1 MVQRHPSTPLQ
12 RAEGVATMIAHA
24 GEYGVVTEL
33 SHILGVSRQTL
44 YAWADRGLQA
54 LVAAFTPAPPAGAVP
69 PALERAILTLL
80 VEGHASVRGIQTC
93 LRTLQHQTV
102 RLETI
107 VAVIAAAERRAL
119 AWLTRHAPAGA
130 RTVALDE
137 IYGNNR
143 HGGYLSVVDT
153 ASLAV
158 WAAEGPLPVDGESWT
173 LLLWLAQ
180 ERGLRIG
187 ATVHDGGAALQAGV
201 SVGAPAAPHGRDV
214 WHLFHRCAQV
224 QGRLDRRV
232 SEETTRLATVQRQA
246 ARVAEGHRPRGRPP
260 KTDVA
265 AQTATLAQAT
275 RTADGVRY
283 LSQEVRRLLAVVVL
297 DHRGVLDAAT
307 RRQELDAALG
317 LLAEVGA
324 GTLPA
329 QQAEVT
335 GLHRQVTQ
343 ALPGLLAFTAPL
355 EAVQRDLAT
364 VLGADQLALVAWA
377 WQRRAILGPTT
388 DEVVAGFALAWQPA
402 ARVLITAWEGAVRAS
417 SAAETWHSLLRPH
430 LAVHRTVSNGLLAVL
445 AVWHNHRV
453 FQRGSRRGQ
462 SPLHLSGMHDEP
474 TDWLVALGYPPDD
487 GAAPARLRPPDP
499 LSLDLAA

>member
-1 MVQRHPSTPLQ
+1 MVQRHPSTPHQ

-24 GEYGVVTEL
+24 GQYGVVTEL
-33 SHILGVSRQTL
+33 SQHLGVSRQTL
-44 YAWADRGLQA
+44 YTWCDHGLQA
-54 LVAAFTPAPPAGAVP
+54 LVAAFTPAPAANDGP

-80 VEGHASVRGIQTC
+80 VEGHASVRGIQSC
-93 LRTLQHQTV
+93 LRTLQHQAV
-102 RLETI
+102 RLDTI
-107 VAVIAAAERRAL
+107 VAVIAEAEQRAL

-158 WAAEGPLPVDGESWT
+158 WAAAGPLPVDGESWT
-173 LLLWLAQ
+173 LLLWLVQ
-180 ERGLRIG
+180 EQGVRLA

-201 SVGAPAAPHGRDV
+201 SAGVPTAQHGRDV

-232 SEETTRLATVQRQA
+232 AEETTRLATVERQA
-246 ARVAEGHRPRGRPP
+246 ARLAEGQRPRGRTP
-260 KTDVA
+260 KTDVG

-275 RTADGVRY
+275 RTADNVRY
-283 LSQEVRRLLAVVVL
+283 LSQELRQLLEVVVL
-297 DHRGVLDAAT
+297 DHRGVLAAAT
-307 RRQELDAALG
+307 RRQDFDAVLG
-317 LLAEVGA
+317 LLAEVQA
-324 GTLPA
+324 TTLPA

-335 GLHRQVTQ
+335 GLRRQFTQ
-343 ALPGLLAFTAPL
+343 ALPGLLAFTETL
-355 EAVQRDLAT
+355 DAVQRDLAT
-364 VLGADQLALVAWA
+364 VLGADGLALVGWA

-388 DEVVAGFALAWQPA
+388 DDLIAGLAPAWRPA
-402 ARVLITAWEGAVRAS
+402 ARVLLTAWEGAVRAS

-430 LAVHRTVSNGLLAVL
+430 LAVHRTVSNGLLALLV
-445 AVWHNHRV
+445 VWHNHRV
-453 FQRGSRRGQ
+453 FQRGRRRGQ
-462 SPLHLSGMHDEP
+462 SPLHLSGLTDAP

-487 GAAPARLRPPDP
+487 GAAPARLCPADPPP
-499 LSLDLAA
+499 LELAA

>member
-1 MVQRHPSTPLQ
+1 MVHRHPSTPQQ

-24 GEYGVVTEL
+24 GQYGVVTDL
-33 SHILGVSRQTL
+33 SQRLGVSRQTL
-44 YAWADRGLQA
+44 YTWCNHGLQA
-54 LVAAFTPAPPAGAVP
+54 LVAAFTPAPPASEVA

-80 VEGHASVRGIQTC
+80 VAGHASVRGIQTC

-102 RLETI
+102 GLATI
-107 VAVIAAAERRAL
+107 VTVIAAAERRAL
-119 AWLTRHAPAGA
+119 AWLSTHAPTNP

-137 IYGNNR
+137 IYGNDR

-158 WAAEGPLPVDGESWT
+158 WAAAGPLPVDGESWT

-180 ERGLRIG
+180 EHGVRIA

-201 SVGAPAAPHGRDV
+201 SAGVPAAQHGRDV

-232 SEETTRLATVQRQA
+232 SEETARLATVERQA
-246 ARVAEGHRPRGRPP
+246 ARVAEGHRPRGRTP

-265 AQTATLAQAT
+265 AQTALLAQAT
-275 RTADGVRY
+275 RTAAGVRS
-283 LSQEVRRLLAVVVL
+283 LSQEVRRLLEVVVL
-297 DHRGVLDAAT
+297 DHRGVLDAPT
-307 RRQELDAALG
+307 RRQELEAALA
-317 LLAEVGA
+317 LLAEVSAGA
-324 GTLPA
+324 LPA
-329 QQAEVT
+329 QQGEVM
-335 GLHRQVTQ
+335 GLHRQLTH
-343 ALPGLLAFTAPL
+343 ALPGLLAFTDPL
-355 EAVQRDLAT
+355 DAVQRDVAT
-364 VLGADQLALVAWA
+364 VLGTGGLALVGWA

-388 DEVVAGFALAWQPA
+388 DDLVAGLAPAWRPA
-402 ARVLITAWEGAVRAS
+402 ARVLITAWERAVRAS

-430 LAVHRTVSNGLLAVL
+430 LAVHRTLSNGLLALL

-462 SPLHLSGMHDEP
+462 SPLHLSGISQAP
-474 TDWLVALGYPPDD
+474 TDWLVALGYPPD
-487 GAAPARLRPPDP
+487 GGPAPARVRPADP
-499 LSLDLAA
+499 SPLALAA

>member
-1 MVQRHPSTPLQ
+1 MVQRHPSTPQQ

-24 GEYGVVTEL
+24 GAYGVVTEL
-33 SHILGVSRQTL
+33 SRALNVSRQTL
-44 YAWADRGLQA
+44 YTWCDHGLQA
-54 LVAAFTPAPPAGAVP
+54 LVAAFTPAPSAGDVPA
-69 PALERAILTLL
+69 ALERAILTLL
-80 VEGHASVRGIQTC
+80 VAGHASVRGIQTC
-93 LRTLQHQTV
+93 LRTLQHQPV

-119 AWLTRHAPAGA
+119 AWLSSHAPTSA

-158 WAAEGPLPVDGESWT
+158 WAAAGPLPVDGESWT

-180 ERGLRIG
+180 EQGLRIA
-187 ATVHDGGAALQAGV
+187 ATVQDGGAALEAGV
-201 SVGAPAAPHGRDV
+201 SAAVPQAPHGRDV
-214 WHLFHRCAQV
+214 WHLFRRCAQV

-232 SEETTRLATVQRQA
+232 AEETARLVTVQRQA
-246 ARVAEGHRPRGRPP
+246 ARVAEGKRPRGGRPT
-260 KTDVA
+260 TDVA

-275 RTADGVRY
+275 RTAEGVRY
-283 LSQEVRRLLAVVVL
+283 LSYELHRLLEVVVL
-297 DHRGVLDAAT
+297 DHRGVLAAAT
-307 RRQELDAALG
+307 RRQELAAALG
-317 LLAEVGA
+317 LLAEVHTT
-324 GTLPA
+324 TLPA
-329 QQAEVT
+329 QQSDVQ

-355 EAVQRDLAT
+355 DAVQQGLVT
-364 VLGADQLALVAWA
+364 VLGTDGLALVGWA

-388 DEVVAGFALAWQPA
+388 DDLIAGLAPA
-402 ARVLITAWEGAVRAS
+402 WRHPARVLVTAWERAVRAS
-417 SAAETWHSLLRPH
+417 SAAETWHSLMRPH
-430 LAVHRTVSNGLLAVL
+430 LAVHRTVSNGLLALL

-453 FQRGSRRGQ
+453 FQRGSRRGH
-462 SPLHLSGMHDEP
+462 SPLHLSGLTEAP

-487 GAAPARLRPPDP
+487 GAAPARLRPADP
-499 LSLDLAA
+499 PPLALAA